1 MKNLKITLLIFF
13 LIGCGKSDT
22 IKIDQIQTLPQAP
35 TELSG
40 SIVSPDN
47 INLTWKD
54 NSTNETGYKIERK
67 TDSIKFTEIGST
79 TQDVTTFSDKTISIN
94 TNYTYRV
101 YSFNQ
106 VGKSLQYSNEYNIK
120 TFIAPVLTTS
130 PVSFITLI
138 SASSGGYISSEGWS
152 AVTSRGVV
160 WGTSTNPTIL
170 SSPKTIDGSGKG
182 IYESKLNE
190 LLPSTQYYVRAYATN
205 NAGTG
210 YGNEIS
216 FNTNTPPT
224 LTTLPI
230 TAITSSSAK
239 SGGDLSSEGT
249 FAVDYKGVV
258 WGTTTNPTILLTTK
272 TIDASGKGIYQSN
285 IIGLAAA
292 TKYYLRAYASNAA
305 GVFYGNEFSFN
316 TTNFNFNTVVG
327 ANGRIWMD
335 RNLGASQVATGSRD
349 VSSYGDLYQW
359 GRGTDGH
366 QSRDSKITNIL
377 SSTDVPGNTYFI
389 YSASSPNDWR
399 SSSNDNLWQ
408 GVNGINNPCPS
419 GYRLPLEAEWE
430 AERKSW
436 ISNDASG
443 AFASSLKLPMTG
455 FRRFSDGAYFIE
467 NIGTG
472 AFYWTSST
480 SGTRSSFLRFDVNSA
495 NMNIDVRAY
504 GGCIRCIKN

>member
-258 WGTTTNPTILLTTK
+258 WGTTTNQL
-272 TIDASGKGIYQSN
+272 
-285 IIGLAAA
+285 
-292 TKYYLRAYASNAA
+292 
-305 GVFYGNEFSFN
+305 FY
-316 TTNFNFNTVVG
+316 
-327 ANGRIWMD
+327 
-335 RNLGASQVATGSRD
+335 
-349 VSSYGDLYQW
+349 
-359 GRGTDGH
+359 
-366 QSRDSKITNIL
+366 
-377 SSTDVPGNTYFI
+377 
-389 YSASSPNDWR
+389 
-399 SSSNDNLWQ
+399 
-408 GVNGINNPCPS
+408 
-419 GYRLPLEAEWE
+419 
-430 AERKSW
+430 
-436 ISNDASG
+436 
-443 AFASSLKLPMTG
+443 
-455 FRRFSDGAYFIE
+455 
-467 NIGTG
+467 
-472 AFYWTSST
+472 
-480 SGTRSSFLRFDVNSA
+480 
-495 NMNIDVRAY
+495 
-504 GGCIRCIKN
+504 